1 MKHLGD
7 IKNINGSEIEPVDC
21 IIGGSPCQDL
31 SVANGNRKG
40 LAGNRSGLFIEQIR
54 VVKEMRERSKS
65 DGRADEFVQPRFM
78 LWENVPGALSS
89 PPGNKGADFQA
100 VLTECVRVKEENAPD
115 VPIPKG
121 GWSNAG
127 VLMGRGWSIA
137 WKISDLQ
144 YFGCPQRRK
153 RLALLC
159 DFNGMAAPEIVFEQY
174 SARSRSKV
182 QIIRQGLSRD
192 SESGKQTWESPSE
205 RSGDGSDADDPT
217 G

>member
-7 IKNINGSEIEPVDC
+7 IKNINGAEIPVVDC

-31 SVANGNRKG
+31 SVAGKRAG
-40 LAGNRSGLFIEQIR
+40 LSGERSGLFMEQIR
-54 VVKEMRERSKS
+54 LVKEMRNASKTVKPI
-65 DGRADEFVQPRFM
+65 RPRFM

-89 PPGNKGADFQA
+89 PPSNKGADFQA

-121 GWSNAG
+121 GWTNAG

-159 DFNGMAAPEIVFEQY
+159 DFDGMAAPEIVFEQY
-174 SARSRSKV
+174 PSRSRPEV
-182 QIIRQGLSRD
+182 QIVCQGLSGD
-192 SESGKQTWESPSE
+192 FESGKQTGESPSGCS
-205 RSGDGSDADDPT
+205 RDGSEADDPT